1 MNKKPMDLGSLL
13 VTKGAAAASKA
24 VPQRE
29 SIEETLQPMNFK
41 VPAEFHREFKAYAA
55 THGMKMNQLLFKAFE
70 ALKTIDP

>member
-13 VTKGAAAASKA
+13 VTKKTAAASKA

-29 SIEETLQPMNFK
+29 DTEEVLQPMNFK
-41 VPAEFHREFKAYAA
+41 VPAEFHREFKTYAA

-70 ALKTIDP
+70 TLKTIEP